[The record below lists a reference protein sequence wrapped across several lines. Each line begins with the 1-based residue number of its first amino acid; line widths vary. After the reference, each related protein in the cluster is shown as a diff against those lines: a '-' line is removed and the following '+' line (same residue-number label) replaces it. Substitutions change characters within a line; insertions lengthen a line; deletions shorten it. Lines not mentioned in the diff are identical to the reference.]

1 MGKALRVA
9 TRRSELAVAQAQ
21 MAARALED
29 RHPGLAVELVEVV
42 SEGDRVSGGISEAGG
57 KDLFVGALRK
67 AVAAGEA
74 DCACHSLKD
83 VGLDTGAFVLAAML
97 PRADPRDALVGLGL
111 RELAGMDSP
120 SVATSSPRRAGQLS
134 CEMPNARAEAI
145 RGNVGTRL
153 AMLDGGAAD
162 ALLLACAGLDR
173 LGLGGRI
180 AERLDPDR
188 FVPAPCQGTVALECL
203 GDDAQTR
210 SLLLAADDAKA
221 RLAAEAERNCA
232 REVGADCDAPLGA
245 LAAVADDGKITATCS
260 LAHRGM
266 KAVGVASGHDAE
278 ETGRIAA
285 QRMLDSG
292 GDGIDWSAPY

>member
-9 TRRSELAVAQAQ
+9 TRRSELAVAQAR
-21 MAARALED
+21 MAAKALEA

-42 SEGDRVSGGISEAGG
+42 SEGDRVTGGISGAGG
-57 KDLFVGALRK
+57 KNLFVGALRK

-83 VGLDTGAFVLAAML
+83 VGLDTGGFALAAML
-97 PRADPRDALVGLGL
+97 PRADPRDALVGRGL
-111 RELAGMDSP
+111 RDLAGMESP
-120 SVATSSPRRAGQLS
+120 AVATSSPRRAGQLS
-134 CEMPNARAEAI
+134 CEAPNSRAVAM

-153 AMLDGGAAD
+153 SKLDGGAAD

-180 AERLDPDR
+180 AERLDPGR
-188 FVPAPCQGTVALECL
+188 FVPAPCQGTVVIECKR
-203 GDDAQTR
+203 DDAATR
-210 SLLLAADDAKA
+210 TLLAAADDGES
-221 RLAAEAERNCA
+221 RLAAEAERSCA
-232 REVGADCDAPLGA
+232 REAGADCDAPLGA
-245 LAAVADDGKITATCS
+245 LAEVGDDGKITVTCL

-266 KAVGVASGHDAE
+266 KAVGVASGHDAA
-278 ETGRIAA
+278 ETGRAAA

-292 GDGIDWSAPY
+292 GDGIDWSSPD